1 MQFVIRHDAAARF
14 RFASLQSEAGQRLR
28 AEHGVNVDS
37 VVLIED
43 GRAYVESEAAL
54 RIAAQLGA
62 PWSWLRFASVVPERW
77 RNAAYRQ
84 VARHRYQWFGKRDV
98 CWLPTPELTGRVLT

>member
-1 MQFVIRHDAAARF
+1 MQFVIRHDAPARF

-28 AEHGVNVDS
+28 AEHGVHVDS

-54 RIAAQLGA
+54 RIARHLGV
-62 PWSWLRFASVVPERW
+62 PWSWLRFAAIVPISW
-77 RNAAYRQ
+77 RNAVYRQ

-98 CWLPTPELTGRVLT
+98 CWLPTSKLAGRFLP